1 MLSCSI
7 VIAIKTLLENQVCQD
22 CKAAAVENQS
32 LFYLFRI
39 LGCIVDLGSEDDYG
53 FKSFPVKN
61 SSSYIKGSLFALP
74 DPLYLKLQYFDVLHY
89 VPFYTQTICKIY

>member
-7 VIAIKTLLENQVCQD
+7 FIAIKTFLVNQICQD
-22 CKAAAVENQS
+22 CKAAVVENQS

-39 LGCIVDLGSEDDYG
+39 LRCIVDLVSEDDYG
-53 FKSFPVKN
+53 FKSFHVKN

-74 DPLYLKLQYFDVLHY
+74 DHLYIKLQCFGVLRY
-89 VPFYTQTICKIY
+89 VPFCAQTICKTP